1 MDTKNFSQLQETEKE
16 EMIKKIQ
23 QEIENLEKKEKLNQ
37 QQKERLSFL
46 LSQLRELND
55 IPEFDVKTGWENF
68 KRDYLPIAEEFL
80 NRERERKQKK
90 KMIFKNMMSISFV
103 LVFMFVFVGGATGR
117 TGFVNYF
124 TRNTQETETISDK
137 STEQIQDE
145 IEKEYITLE
154 KEYGIKIGKLNLD
167 ANKYL
172 LQDCTISK
180 KYVNVEYLN
189 INTEENIVFSIYK
202 NKQTSGKINV
212 ETSKTTETYLY
223 EEVEYIITKN
233 VKRYDISWEK
243 EGIYYILQNC
253 SSSEECKNII
263 ENIRY

>member
-23 QEIENLEKKEKLNQ
+23 QEIENLEKKEELNQ

-103 LVFMFVFVGGATGR
+103 LVFMLVFVGGATGR

-124 TRNTQETETISDK
+124 IRNTQGTEVILNSNI
-137 STEQIQDE
+137 EEIQKD
-145 IEKEYITLE
+145 IKKEYTKI
-154 KEYGIKIGKLNLD
+154 KKKYGIKIGKLNLSASD
-167 ANKYL
+167 YV
-172 LQDCTISK
+172 LQDFKSSK
-180 KYVNVEYLN
+180 KYVSIEYLN
-189 INTEENIVFSIYK
+189 INTKENIVFWIYK
-202 NKQTSGKINV
+202 DKQNSGRINI
-212 ETSKTTETYLY
+212 ENNTEIETYSNQN
-223 EEVEYIITKN
+223 ITYSITEN
-233 VKRYDISWEK
+233 MERYYVTWEK

-253 SSSEECKNII
+253 HSLEECKNILQDI
-263 ENIRY
+263 TY